1 MTTPG
6 AAEFLRLADSLA
18 TWGPAEPVPEGV
30 VSALPSAID
39 AAERALQRA
48 NPKDFAVCMDDLV
61 GWIERSGLTSIPA
74 DHSARR
80 AWMASVVRDYR
91 DGLADLPADLLELA
105 VKRTKGVHR
114 WRTMPMPADLRAT
127 VEGELSRR
135 HGALRRLKLARDTAS
150 RQSRHLRQRPVTED
164 ERERAAKLMEDFR
177 RNRGL
182 RVVNGGRH
190 G

>member
-1 MTTPG
+1 
-6 AAEFLRLADSLA
+6 LRLAASLA
-18 TWGPAEPVPEGV
+18 TWGPVEPVPEGI

-39 AAERALQRA
+39 AAERSLQQA

-61 GWIERSGLTSIPA
+61 GWIERSGLTPIPA

-91 DGLADLPADLLELA
+91 DGLADLPADLLALA

-135 HGALRRLKLARDTAS
+135 HGALRRLKLARDVAS
-150 RQSRHLRQRPVTED
+150 RQRSHERPVTDAESARVKAMMD
-164 ERERAAKLMEDFR
+164 DFR
-177 RNRGL
+177 RNGGL
-182 RVVNGGRH
+182 RVVDGGRAE